1 MNFFTTEVSED
12 AITKVVEVLRS
23 GFLNEGAV
31 VKEFEAG
38 LVNYVGAPHVVTT
51 NSATAALHL
60 CLVHLG
66 IGPGDEV
73 IIPPQTFVATG
84 LIVLHAGATPVFADI
99 DPETGN
105 IDPQSVRDKITSRT
119 KAVIPVHWGG
129 EPCDMDALNAIA
141 AEAGIAVI
149 EDAAHAFGATYKGKM
164 IGQISRLTCFSFQ
177 AIKGMTTGDGGAI
190 AVQTEDDAI
199 MLTRRRWFGIDKAR
213 TPVTDI
219 GERSVAIDVLGYKYH
234 MNNIAAAL
242 GVGNL
247 PTHPRRMA
255 RRREIG
261 ATYLRELQNVPGL
274 RHIRRREDSEGSF
287 WLFPLLVEER
297 EAFGRAMKSRDV
309 PITVVDRRIDKH
321 PVLGGLREDLSGAA
335 AFDAVQ
341 IHIPIHEGLSDEDVG
356 KVVEAVRLGW

>member
-1 MNFFTTEVSED
+1 MNFFTTTVSED
-12 AITKVVEVLRS
+12 AIERVVAVLRS

-31 VKEFEAG
+31 VKEFETG
-38 LVNYVGAPHVVTT
+38 LREYLGAAHVITT

-60 CLVHLG
+60 SLVHLD

-99 DPETGN
+99 DPQTGN
-105 IDPQSVRDKITSRT
+105 IDPEAIRGKITSRT

-129 EPCDMDALNAIA
+129 EPCDMDAINAIA
-141 AEAGIAVI
+141 ADAGIAVI
-149 EDAAHAFGATYKGKM
+149 EDAAHAFGAIYKDRMVGT
-164 IGQISRLTCFSFQ
+164 ISRLTCFSFQ

-190 AVQTEDDAI
+190 ATASEEDAI

-219 GERSVAIDVLGYKYH
+219 GERSVEIDVLGYKYH
-234 MNNIAAAL
+234 MNNIAAAI

-247 PTHPRRMA
+247 PDQTARIA

-261 ATYLRELQNVPGL
+261 ATYLRELAQTPGV
-274 RHIRRREDSEGSF
+274 RHIRRRADSQGSF
-287 WLFPLLVEER
+287 WLFPVLVEER
-297 EAFGRAMKSRDV
+297 EAFGRAMKARNV
-309 PITVVDRRIDKH
+309 PVTVVDRRIDKH
-321 PVLGGLREDLSGAA
+321 PILGGVRGDLPGAD
-335 AFDAVQ
+335 AFDAQQ
-341 IHIPIHEGLSDEDVG
+341 IHIPINDGLTDDDVAQ
-356 KVVEAVRLGW
+356 VVASVKAGW

>member
-1 MNFFTTEVSED
+1 MNFFSTSVSEA
-12 AITKVVEVLRS
+12 AIEKVVSVLRS

-31 VKEFEAG
+31 VKEFEAALAEYISG
-38 LVNYVGAPHVVTT
+38 PTFVTT

-73 IIPPQTFVATG
+73 IVPPQTFVATG

-99 DPETGN
+99 DPLTGN
-105 IDPQSVRDKITSRT
+105 IDPVSIREKITART

-129 EPCDMDALNAIA
+129 EPCDMDAINQIA
-141 AEAGIAVI
+141 SEAGIAVI
-149 EDAAHAFGATYKGKM
+149 EDAAHAFGAEYKGRK
-164 IGQISRLTCFSFQ
+164 IGSLSRLTCFSFQ

-190 AVQTEDDAI
+190 ATMAEDDAI
-199 MLTRRRWFGIDKAR
+199 MLTRRRWFGIDKLR

-219 GERSVAIDVLGYKYH
+219 GERSVAIDILGYKYH

-247 PTHPRRMA
+247 PDDAARLA

-261 ATYLRELQNVPGL
+261 ATYIEALVQVPGL
-274 RHIRRREDSEGSF
+274 RHIQRRTDSRGSF
-287 WLFPLLVEER
+287 WLFPVLVDER
-297 EAFGRAMKSRDV
+297 EAFGRAMKSRNV

-321 PVLGGLREDLSGAA
+321 PILGGLRDDLPGIAM
-335 AFDAVQ
+335 FDMQQ
-341 IHIPIHEGLSDEDVG
+341 IHLPVNDALTEEEVQR
-356 KVVEAVRLGW
+356 VVDSVKMGW

>member
-1 MNFFTTEVSED
+1 MNFFTTKVSEA
-12 AITKVVEVLRS
+12 AIDRVVEVLRS

-38 LVNYVGAPHVVTT
+38 LVDYVGAPHVVTT

-66 IGPGDEV
+66 VGPGDEV
-73 IIPPQTFVATG
+73 IIPPQTFIATG

-105 IDPQSVRDKITSRT
+105 IDPESVRRKITART

-129 EPCDMDALNAIA
+129 EPCDMDAINAIA
-141 AEAGIAVI
+141 AEAGVAVI
-149 EDAAHAFGATYKGKM
+149 EDAAHAFGAVYKGRM
-164 IGQISRLTCFSFQ
+164 VGTLSRLTCFSFQ

-190 AVQTEDDAI
+190 AAPSEEDAI

-247 PTHPRRMA
+247 PTHPARLA

-261 ATYLRELQNVPGL
+261 AIYRRELAQAPGV
-274 RHIRRREDSEGSF
+274 RHIRRRDDSEGSF

-297 EAFGRAMKSRDV
+297 EAFGRAMKSRNV

-321 PVLGGLREDLSGAA
+321 PILGGLREDLVGAA
-335 AFDAVQ
+335 EFDAAQ
-341 IHIPIHEGLSDEDVG
+341 IHIPIHEDLTDDDVLQ
-356 KVVEAVRLGW
+356 VVDAVKAGW

>member
-1 MNFFTTEVSED
+1 MNFFTTTVSEA
-12 AITKVVEVLRS
+12 AIDRVVEVLRS

-31 VKEFEAG
+31 VKEFEAALG
-38 LVNYVGAPHVVTT
+38 DYLGARHVVTT

-60 CLVHLG
+60 SLVHLG
-66 IGPGDEV
+66 IGAGDEV

-99 DPETGN
+99 DPDTGN
-105 IDPQSVRDKITSRT
+105 IDPESVRRKITART

-129 EPCDMDALNAIA
+129 EPCDMDAINAIA
-141 AEAGIAVI
+141 AEAGISVI
-149 EDAAHAFGATYKGKM
+149 EDAAHAFGAEYKGRM
-164 IGQISRLTCFSFQ
+164 VGTISRLTCFSFQ

-190 AVQTEDDAI
+190 TAASEEDAI

-247 PTHPRRMA
+247 PSYAPRLA

-261 ATYLRELQNVPGL
+261 ATYLRELAQTPGV
-274 RHIRRREDSEGSF
+274 RHIRRRADSQGAF
-287 WLFPLLVEER
+287 WLFPILVEER

-321 PVLGGLREDLSGAA
+321 PILGGLREDLPGAA
-335 AFDAVQ
+335 AFDAQQ
-341 IHIPIHEGLSDEDVG
+341 IHIPVHEDLSDDDVA
-356 KVVEAVRLGW
+356 KVVAAVKAGW